1 MGLDMLLEILRA
13 LESLATE
20 LALVWL
26 QRDMDADVTRDV
38 IALDGSGT
46 ALTPRAGE
54 VEVVG
59 GLAPD
64 MTFADVILRCVR

>member
-20 LALVWL
+20 LALMWL
-26 QRDMDADVTRDV
+26 QRDVDADVARDV

-54 VEVVG
+54 IEVVG
-59 GLAPD
+59 GLAAD